1 MKTSVNFFKLG
12 SKQENATNEEMDRK
26 EEYEHSHN
34 DVSYHPVDKQC
45 RKNSQEPT
53 SSVERR
59 AISRSHEETSSTTR
73 TTKKQKIL
81 VPIHSVQ
88 SIIVQVILITI
99 QIVKTIQYYDTIGY

>member
-1 MKTSVNFFKLG
+1 MKTSVNFFELG

-53 SSVERR
+53 SSVE
-59 AISRSHEETSSTTR
+59 
-73 TTKKQKIL
+73 
-81 VPIHSVQ
+81 
-88 SIIVQVILITI
+88 
-99 QIVKTIQYYDTIGY
+99 